1 MKNVI
6 QMVRNMV
13 SAPRS
18 LPPQPVAIPPEPAAA
33 PQASAALVV
42 NILDYYVTAAP
53 DPQNALDIF
62 KNEWASR
69 LPEPLAALHAGA
81 IPLFEDPR
89 IDWALEQ
96 WGGVEGRTVLE
107 LGPLEAGH
115 TYMIERAGAASIL
128 SIEAN
133 TRAYLKC
140 LIVKE
145 LLELHRAR
153 FVCGDFVEFLRTN
166 QAHYDVC
173 IASGVLYHM
182 RNPIELLALL
192 AKASDRLYIWSHY
205 YDHNLLSNNPVLADK
220 YTSSNIAEYEGFKCE
235 LYRQEYLSALNV
247 MHFCGGSDV
256 YSLWM
261 KRDDILACLR
271 YFGYDN
277 IQTHFEQPDHP
288 NGPSFGLIATRGI
301 VN

>member
-1 MKNVI
+1 M
-6 QMVRNMV
+6 
-13 SAPRS
+13 SASSPAS
-18 LPPQPVAIPPEPAAA
+18 QPPVAVS
-33 PQASAALVV
+33 QASVAPAV
-42 NILDYYVTAAP
+42 NVLDYYVTAAP
-53 DPQNALDIF
+53 NSQNALDIF
-62 KNEWASR
+62 KGEWASK

-81 IPLFEDPR
+81 IPLFEDLR
-89 IDWALEQ
+89 IEWAIEQ
-96 WGGVEGRTVLE
+96 WGGIEGRTVLE

-115 TYMIERAGAASIL
+115 TYMLERAGAASIL

-145 LLELHRAR
+145 LLELHRVR
-153 FVCGDFVEFLRTN
+153 FVCGDFVEFLRAN
-166 QAHYDVC
+166 QARYDVC
-173 IASGVLYHM
+173 IACGVLYHM

-205 YDHNLLSNNPVLADK
+205 YDHNLLLNNPVLAAK
-220 YTSSNIAEYEGFKCE
+220 YTSSSVVEYEGFRCE

-271 YFGYDN
+271 CFGYDN